1 MRLGIAWSLLLV
13 PVIKDQVG
21 RANNISFSG
30 YSINARKYSSCQDQD
45 FIRWKCSLTMT
56 CGSLRKSLQRQT
68 WATLMTRS
76 TSRARSSSRP
86 TPGLLVTSGRCQM
99 TGERIY
105 HLSISIFLFF
115 RFLINEPAWLDS
127 WCYCLFEC
135 LCLGPAYRLLFWLTV
150 KTVNVHIVKT
160 FNTEGRH
167 QEPNQQYSERG
178 TNPYSNNLEGFVIKK
193 FTPGNSAGDEQV
205 SLRAGLDAV

>member
-1 MRLGIAWSLLLV
+1 
-13 PVIKDQVG
+13 
-21 RANNISFSG
+21 
-30 YSINARKYSSCQDQD
+30 
-45 FIRWKCSLTMT
+45 
-56 CGSLRKSLQRQT
+56 
-68 WATLMTRS
+68 
-76 TSRARSSSRP
+76 
-86 TPGLLVTSGRCQM
+86 M
-99 TGERIY
+99 TGEIIY
-105 HLSISIFLFF
+105 YHSISIFLFF

-135 LCLGPAYRLLFWLTV
+135 LCLGPVYRLLFWLTV

-193 FTPGNSAGDEQV
+193 FTPGNSAGEEQV
-205 SLRAGLDAV
+205 SFRAGSDAVCYAAMLQISAPEIVRHPSCAQNEERKEKEGR